1 MNLESGAGGSSLPTG
16 DLKPQVQKNLRRVM
30 HATATLE
37 AVHLRRDDRGDRFI
51 ARMKHEDE
59 LTFKDRALR
68 TLFGREAAPIIERF
82 SVVKDHGVIADQVIT
97 NAGVQALST
106 AFLNTIE
113 PEIFNYH
120 AAGTGSVAE
129 AVGDTAL
136 GAEVETRATGTQ
148 SNPGGGTYRT
158 IGTVAFTG
166 TRAITEHGIFSVVTS
181 SSGTLLDRSVFTAIN
196 VVNGDSIQFTYTL
209 TLSAGG

>member
-1 MNLESGAGGSSLPTG
+1 MNEHTATGGGAAPSGEMRA
-16 DLKPQVQKNLRRVM
+16 QVRKNIRHVM
-30 HATATLE
+30 TATAELR
-37 AVHLRRDDRGDRFI
+37 ARKLRRDANGAVEVLRSRNADEISFRDRT
-51 ARMKHEDE
+51 
-59 LTFKDRALR
+59 LRA
-68 TLFGREAAPIIERF
+68 LFGREISPIVDRY
-82 SVVKDHGVIADQVIT
+82 SVVEDYGVIADQVVT

-120 AAGTGSVAE
+120 GSGTGSVAE
-129 AVGDTAL
+129 NVTDTAL
-136 GAEVETRATGTQ
+136 GTEVETRATGTQ

-158 IGTVAFTG
+158 IGTVAYTAP
-166 TRAITEHGIFSVVTS
+166 RAITEHGIFSQS
-181 SSGTLLDRSVFTAIN
+181 SAGGTLLDRSVFTAIN